1 MRGNVRA
8 EPVAS
13 AWRLGKNRCVTPTFA
28 SAAGTL
34 LVQWDEAQREHE
46 RVCRERLVLMAQ
58 RHQELLEI
66 VGYYQGLQAAYAH
79 LRRLRPLDGV
89 TQSG

>member
-1 MRGNVRA
+1 MRVPGNGRADPIARAVRGR
-8 EPVAS
+8 E
-13 AWRLGKNRCVTPTFA
+13 NRGVTPTLG
-28 SAAGTL
+28 SAASTF

-46 RVCRERLVLMAQ
+46 RVCRERLVLIAQ

-79 LRRLRPLDGV
+79 LRRLRPLDGIV
-89 TQSG
+89 